1 MVSTLW
7 PHLLLFCQIWVSVS
21 WRSFRAVWCQFQ
33 SWSIFSFTLC
43 LKLTNTNA
51 LEWYASLKIVQN
63 YNVNF
68 FSLTPCVI
76 SCWNG
81 KHRWRASKI
90 DGCDVSQKWST
101 TIGSVSPA
109 IRIISIWHQTYY
121 WHNFIC
127 QAYYVPTSS
136 LKSKCQNS
144 PLMTSLCV
152 VCLIMMSSGHI
163 CGHCA
168 MPATFSFNDDGDDEL
183 SLLATSVATFYT
195 LHPPPRLRM
204 KSPARQ
210 RPSLLVSNWISRQFL
225 AHFIPTNDQTTN
237 RIFSMVSSCII
248 CTACHINGLPVLRH
262 MRHVVIWYL
271 WHNNEKMT
279 VQWWATY

>member
-1 MVSTLW
+1 MYQPALSNQNARIPLFW
-7 PHLLLFCQIWVSVS
+7 PAC
-21 WRSFRAVWCQFQ
+21 VWCA
-33 SWSIFSFTLC
+33 WLWW
-43 LKLTNTNA
+43 A
-51 LEWYASLKIVQN
+51 LA
-63 YNVNF
+63 
-68 FSLTPCVI
+68 
-76 SCWNG
+76 
-81 KHRWRASKI
+81 
-90 DGCDVSQKWST
+90 
-101 TIGSVSPA
+101 
-109 IRIISIWHQTYY
+109 
-121 WHNFIC
+121 
-127 QAYYVPTSS
+127 TSAD
-136 LKSKCQNS
+136 
-144 PLMTSLCV
+144 TFY
-152 VCLIMMSSGHI
+152 
-163 CGHCA
+163 A
-168 MPATFSFNDDGDDEL
+168 MPPTFSFNDDDDIGDDDDGDVVVVDDDDDEL

-237 RIFSMVSSCII
+237 KIFSMVSSCII

>member
-1 MVSTLW
+1 MIC
-7 PHLLLFCQIWVSVS
+7 FI
-21 WRSFRAVWCQFQ
+21 
-33 SWSIFSFTLC
+33 
-43 LKLTNTNA
+43 KL
-51 LEWYASLKIVQN
+51 VQN
-63 YNVNF
+63 CFVNF

-163 CGHCA
+163 CGHFLRHA
-168 MPATFSFNDDGDDEL
+168 SKTFSFLGDDDIGDGDDDGDVVDDDDDDDEL

-237 RIFSMVSSCII
+237 KIFSMVSSCII